1 MSECGDTNLKEA
13 EETLD
18 KAKHTLMEG
27 DEAGALREA
36 IRAARKALAAVAPTT
51 LPHTPKDLSLA
62 ELYRLVSDSLGE
74 VWVDE
79 AWRQILNKCVELL
92 DKAEAGGLKAPNEIS
107 EVEDVIAC
115 AEEILNWAELLI
127 RRHPEGTR

>member
-1 MSECGDTNLKEA
+1 MSECGGTNLKEA
-13 EETLD
+13 EEALD
-18 KAKHTLMEG
+18 RAKHTLMEG
-27 DEAGALREA
+27 DKAGALREA

-51 LPHTPKDLSLA
+51 LPHTPKDLPLT
-62 ELYRLVSDSLGE
+62 ELYRLVSDSLGG

-79 AWRQILNKCVELL
+79 AWRRILDMCVKLL

-115 AEEILNWAELLI
+115 AEEILNWVEAFTP
-127 RRHPEGTR
+127 RRLG